1 MVYKS
6 TVAVPIRRNS
16 HHLALT
22 FSLKEIADFLQLY
35 KPNTHLITPSRK
47 GLLIHQQKKHTLDF
61 VQKNS
66 MYNCPIENFY
76 KI

>member
-47 GLLIHQQKKHTLDF
+47 GLKYTPTEKAHTGLCPEKLY
-61 VQKNS
+61 VQLSNR
-66 MYNCPIENFY
+66 EFL
-76 KI
+76 